1 MDEERENQGP
11 PQPIVIQGSAAL
23 PVEESVPVQN
33 DDTASLQ
40 SVTTTSDGLGSAIK
54 RYETLN
60 AQTDPGRALSYIAV
74 VFLLGGPIVAFTGLE
89 GAMDLEEAFNTC
101 CGGIIIGLVLA
112 VIASIQTSGYQREVR
127 LAYDTVKAEA
137 NVRTPPANQSH
148 VILAVLLILIGF
160 MVWILVP
167 ELFWIGIIMVG
178 GGVAVSSL
186 GNTKNNKKSREQVLT
201 QAKLELKRRDDR

>member
-1 MDEERENQGP
+1 M
-11 PQPIVIQGSAAL
+11 
-23 PVEESVPVQN
+23 PVQN

-89 GAMDLEEAFNTC
+89 GSMDLEEAFNTC